1 LLSKLNFKFV
11 GKIYILRFIFFVAFQ
26 GSLFIIKTTAMATTI
41 KRRDWFRQTS
51 FAALGLGLS
60 VRSFANQEKR
70 LPAHFDIEKKIINL
84 GSNENPHGISPK
96 AKQAIIDM
104 IPWSN
109 RYSFNLDSL
118 KDARTTIA
126 KYFGV
131 ASENILLT
139 AGSGEVLDLVPRF
152 LNKPGCNLVTA
163 EPTFFVLPAVAKK
176 IGFFVNAVPVG
187 IDKGL
192 DLPGMLSAINN
203 DTQLVYIVNPNNPTG
218 TYLKPAAM
226 KGFCEE
232 ASKKTAV
239 LIDEAYIDFLDSPDN
254 ESMVPLA
261 VANPNILV
269 TRTFSKIHGMAGLRI
284 GYVISHPSRIKQ
296 LEQTYFTESQIAIS
310 DLTLAAALASLQDEG
325 HRLDCKQKIVAAREY
340 TLSSLKEL
348 KLDPIHSFTNFIL
361 FPLGNYDGNFADFM
375 LKKNNIA
382 LRSNT
387 YLGEKWCRVSVG
399 TMDEMKQFIKVMKET
414 WKVA

>member
-1 LLSKLNFKFV
+1 MS
-11 GKIYILRFIFFVAFQ
+11 
-26 GSLFIIKTTAMATTI
+26 STI

-60 VRSFANQEKR
+60 IPSFAHE
-70 LPAHFDIEKKIINL
+70 EKKSPPHYGSESNTINL
-84 GSNENPHGISPK
+84 SSNENPYGISPN

-104 IPWSN
+104 IPWAN
-109 RYSFNLDSL
+109 RYSFNLNSL
-118 KDARTTIA
+118 KDARATIA

-131 ASENILLT
+131 GAENILLT

-152 LNKPGCNLVTA
+152 LNKTGANLVTA

-176 IGFFVNAVPVG
+176 IGFSVNAVPVG
-187 IDKGL
+187 TDRGL
-192 DLPGMLSAINN
+192 NLPAMLSAINA
-203 DTQLVYIVNPNNPTG
+203 DTQLVYVVNPNNPTG

-226 KGFCEE
+226 KQFCEE
-232 ASKKTAV
+232 AAKKTAV
-239 LIDEAYIDFLDSPDN
+239 LIDEAYLDFLDAPDN
-254 ESMVPLA
+254 ESMIPLA
-261 VANPNILV
+261 AANPNILV

-284 GYVISHPSRIKQ
+284 GYVISHPSRIQQ

-325 HRLDCKQKIVAAREY
+325 HRRECKQKIVAARDY
-340 TLSSLKEL
+340 TIKSLREL
-348 KLDPIHSFTNFIL
+348 NLKPIQSYTNFIL
-361 FPLGNYDGNFADFM
+361 FPLGTYEGNFADFM

-387 YLGEKWCRVSVG
+387 YLAEKWCRVSVG
-399 TMDEMKQFIKVMKET
+399 TMNEMQLFIKAIKEP
-414 WKVA
+414 WRSA

>member
-1 LLSKLNFKFV
+1 
-11 GKIYILRFIFFVAFQ
+11 
-26 GSLFIIKTTAMATTI
+26 MASTI

-60 VRSFANQEKR
+60 VRSFAGEEKR
-70 LPAHFDIEKKIINL
+70 LPKNFDSEKTIINL
-84 GSNENPHGISPK
+84 SSNENPYGISPK

-118 KDARTTIA
+118 KDARVTIA

-131 ASENILLT
+131 AAENILLT

-152 LNKPGCNLVTA
+152 LNKLNANLVTA

-176 IGFFVNAVPVG
+176 IGFSVNAVPVG
-187 IDKGL
+187 SDKGL
-192 DLPGMLSAINN
+192 NLPAMLSAINN

-226 KGFCEE
+226 KAFCEE
-232 ASKKTAV
+232 ASKKTPV
-239 LIDEAYIDFLDSPDN
+239 LIDEAYLDFLDAPDN
-254 ESMVPLA
+254 ESMIPLA
-261 VANPNILV
+261 ASNPNILV

-284 GYVISHPSRIKQ
+284 GYVISHPSRIQQ

-310 DLTLAAALASLQDEG
+310 DLTLAAALASLQDEE
-325 HRLDCKQKIVAAREY
+325 HRLQVKQKNAAARDY
-340 TLSSLKEL
+340 TIKSLKEL
-348 KLDPIHSFTNFIL
+348 KLQPITSYTNFIL

-375 LKKNNIA
+375 LTKNIH

-399 TMDEMKQFIKVMKET
+399 TMNEMQQFIKVMKEN
-414 WKVA
+414 WKS

>member
-1 LLSKLNFKFV
+1 
-11 GKIYILRFIFFVAFQ
+11 
-26 GSLFIIKTTAMATTI
+26 MASTI

-60 VRSFANQEKR
+60 VRSFANEEKR
-70 LPAHFDIEKKIINL
+70 LPKNFDSEKTIINL
-84 GSNENPHGISPK
+84 SSNENPYGISPK

-109 RYSFNLDSL
+109 RYSFNLGSL
-118 KDARTTIA
+118 KDARVTIA

-131 ASENILLT
+131 AAENILLT

-152 LNKPGCNLVTA
+152 LNKPNANLVTA

-176 IGFFVNAVPVG
+176 IGFAVNAVPVG
-187 IDKGL
+187 SDKGL
-192 DLPGMLSAINN
+192 NLPAMLSAINN
-203 DTQLVYIVNPNNPTG
+203 DTQLVYMVNPNNPTG
-218 TYLKPAAM
+218 TYLKPSAM
-226 KGFCEE
+226 KSFCEE
-232 ASKKTAV
+232 ASKKTPV
-239 LIDEAYIDFLDSPDN
+239 LIDEAYLDFLDAPDN
-254 ESMVPLA
+254 ESMIPLA
-261 VANPNILV
+261 AANPNILV

-284 GYVISHPSRIKQ
+284 GYVISHPSRIQQ

-310 DLTLAAALASLQDEG
+310 DLTLAAALASLQDEA
-325 HRLDCKQKIVAAREY
+325 HRLECKQKNAAARDY
-340 TLSSLKEL
+340 TLKSLKEL
-348 KLDPIHSFTNFIL
+348 NLNPIQSFTNFIL
-361 FPLGNYDGNFADFM
+361 FPLGNYEGNFADFM

-399 TMDEMKQFIKVMKET
+399 TLGEMQQFIKVVKET
-414 WKVA
+414 WKA